1 MLISMA
7 GIVIKSTGS
16 WYKVSLEN
24 GVIVDARTRGKLR
37 TAGSRNTNPVTVG
50 DKVDIEQTGED
61 YHIVKVHDRKNYII
75 RKSTNLSKETHIIA
89 ANLDL
94 AVMVATLKSPKIK
107 FGFIDR
113 FLVTAE
119 AYAIPAMI
127 IFNKVD
133 LLNSNESEYL
143 AELENAYRNLG
154 YPTMA
159 ISVQKN
165 QKIDE
170 VRSILSGKTS
180 LFSGFS
186 GVGKSSLLNALNPD
200 INAKVTMVSDFN
212 EKGQHTTTFAEMHQV
227 DPSTFVI
234 DTPGLRSFGLIDM
247 EMEELKSYFP
257 EMVERSAACKFHNC
271 LHTNEPGCAV
281 KPAYDEGQLPWF
293 RYENYC
299 HFLDELKAMKQ

>member
-1 MLISMA
+1 MA

-16 WYKVSLEN
+16 WYKISLEN
-24 GVIVDARTRGKLR
+24 GEIIDARTRGKLR

-50 DKVDIEQTGED
+50 DRVEIEQTGDD

-119 AYAIPAMI
+119 AYSIPAMI
-127 IFNKVD
+127 IFNKTD
-133 LLNSNESEYL
+133 LLNQKESDYL
-143 AELENAYRNLG
+143 VELQHAYNSLG
-154 YPTMA
+154 YSSLT
-159 ISVQKN
+159 ISVQNNSGIEK
-165 QKIDE
+165 
-170 VRSILSGKTS
+170 VRSLLNGKTS

-186 GVGKSSLLNALNPD
+186 GVGKSSLLNALNPAV
-200 INAKVTMVSDFN
+200 NAKVTMVSDFN
-212 EKGQHTTTFAEMHQV
+212 EKGQHTTTFAEMHKV
-227 DPSTFVI
+227 DNSTFVI

-257 EMVERSAACKFHNC
+257 EMVERSDACKFHNC

-281 KPAYDEGQLPWF
+281 KPAYEQGELPWF

-299 HFLDELKAMKQ
+299 HFLEELKAMKQ